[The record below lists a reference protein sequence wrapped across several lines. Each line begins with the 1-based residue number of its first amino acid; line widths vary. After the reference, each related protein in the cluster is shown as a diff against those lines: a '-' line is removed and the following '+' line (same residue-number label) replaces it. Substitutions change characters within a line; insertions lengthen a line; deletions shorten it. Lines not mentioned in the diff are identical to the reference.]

1 MFIPPICSFA
11 VKSRGALSL
20 IVVPVLVL
28 PMWYIRPGVIW
39 LWRDNS
45 YVASLVPVGGCLFRT
60 FSSCKLASG
69 VFLSSDGNHACPLIV
84 GDSRSITTWSL
95 LQLPA
100 DFSCVVPMVRNLR
113 LFQVMISWFP
123 GWSNL

>member
-11 VKSRGALSL
+11 VKFCGALSL
-20 IVVPVLVL
+20 MVVPVLVL

-84 GDSRSITTWSL
+84 GDSRSITTWSRVS
-95 LQLPA
+95 
-100 DFSCVVPMVRNLR
+100 FSCAVPISRTLW
-113 LFQVMISWFP
+113 LFQVMISWFS
-123 GWSNL
+123 GWLSL

>member
-11 VKSRGALSL
+11 VKFRGALSL

-84 GDSRSITTWSL
+84 GDSRSITTWSRVS
-95 LQLPA
+95 
-100 DFSCVVPMVRNLR
+100 FSCVVPISRTLR
-113 LFQVMISWFP
+113 LFQVITSWFSD
-123 GWSNL
+123 WLNL

>member
-1 MFIPPICSFA
+1 MFIPPICLFA
-11 VKSRGALSL
+11 VKFRGASSL
-20 IVVPVLVL
+20 IVIPVFVL

-84 GDSRSITTWSL
+84 GDSRSITTWSRVS
-95 LQLPA
+95 
-100 DFSCVVPMVRNLR
+100 FSCAVPISRTLW
-113 LFQVMISWFP
+113 LFQVMISWFS
-123 GWSNL
+123 GWLSL